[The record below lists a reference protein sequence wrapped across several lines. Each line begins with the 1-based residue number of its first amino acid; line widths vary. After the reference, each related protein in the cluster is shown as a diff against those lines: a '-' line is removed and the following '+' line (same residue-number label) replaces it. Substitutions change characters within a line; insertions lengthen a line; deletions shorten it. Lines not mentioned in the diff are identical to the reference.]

1 MRCQF
6 FELYFIVFSVF
17 ILENSYICTSYG
29 NEHRNPQSE
38 DLRPPTVGFFA
49 QLNYRRKYL
58 VGGHFFTDC
67 PPILAVFKSALKTI

>member
-58 VGGHFFTDC
+58 IWLEDIFLL
-67 PPILAVFKSALKTI
+67 LALLF